1 MSISR
6 HAWEHAAAI
15 RILPLTP
22 FSTITGTSR
31 HHPARPAA
39 CMLHSVYS
47 LPFRSIAL
55 ALRPLLLHHCVRYIN
70 HISSRAPTATA
81 RLALNHSTHV
91 EGLLPVLR
99 RLIATLG
106 PPDIYTIVPGRVAV
120 TRGKAIH
127 FRVRVSAPT
136 PQGYKALAR
145 RGQTVQEVFITGSI
159 GQAALQRA
167 LDAATSKELGESG
180 Q

>member
-1 MSISR
+1 
-6 HAWEHAAAI
+6 
-15 RILPLTP
+15 
-22 FSTITGTSR
+22 
-31 HHPARPAA
+31 
-39 CMLHSVYS
+39 MLHSLHS
-47 LPFRSIAL
+47 LPTRVIAS
-55 ALRPLLLHHCVRYIN
+55 APAPLLLRPCVRYT
-70 HISSRAPTATA
+70 HHTSSRAPTAAA

-106 PPDIYTIVPGRVAV
+106 PPDIHTVVPGRLAV

-136 PQGYKALAR
+136 PQGFKALAR
-145 RGQTVQEVFITGSI
+145 RGQTVQEVFFTGSI
-159 GQAALQRA
+159 GQAALQQA
-167 LDAATSKELGESG
+167 LDAATLKELGENS

>member
-1 MSISR
+1 
-6 HAWEHAAAI
+6 
-15 RILPLTP
+15 
-22 FSTITGTSR
+22 
-31 HHPARPAA
+31 
-39 CMLHSVYS
+39 MLHSVYS

>member
-1 MSISR
+1 VL
-6 HAWEHAAAI
+6 
-15 RILPLTP
+15 LPHLACLPPAFTP
-22 FSTITGTSR
+22 NSLS
-31 HHPARPAA
+31 PLSQARPASPHPA
-39 CMLHSVYS
+39 CRFCMLHSLHS
-47 LPFRSIAL
+47 LSNRTIASL
-55 ALRPLLLHHCVRYIN
+55 LLRPSVRYT
-70 HISSRAPTATA
+70 HHTSSRAPTAAA

-106 PPDIYTIVPGRVAV
+106 PPDIHTVVPGRLAT

-127 FRVRVSAPT
+127 FRFRVSAPT

-145 RGQTVQEVFITGSI
+145 RGQTVQEVFFTGSI
-159 GQAALQRA
+159 GQAALQQA
-167 LDAATSKELGESG
+167 LDAATLKELGENS